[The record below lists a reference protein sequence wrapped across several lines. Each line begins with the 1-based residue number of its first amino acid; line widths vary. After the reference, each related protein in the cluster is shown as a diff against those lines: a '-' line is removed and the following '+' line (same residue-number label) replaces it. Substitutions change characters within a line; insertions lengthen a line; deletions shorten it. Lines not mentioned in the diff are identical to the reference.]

1 VPDQPVPDQPRPGQS
16 PPSQSHRPLLNRRL
30 AGLGTTIFAEMS
42 ARAVA
47 TGSIN
52 LGQGFP
58 DTDGPVKIAQLA
70 ADAIL
75 AGRGNQYPPGPGI
88 PELRQAIADH
98 AARFYGLRYDPANEV
113 LVTAGATEAVA
124 AALLAL
130 VEPGDEVIA
139 FEPYYD
145 SYAANIAM
153 AGGVRVP
160 VTLRPPGFRPD
171 PDELARAIT
180 ERTRLILLNTP
191 HNPTGSVF
199 SRDELAAIARLAVDH
214 DLLVVADEVYE
225 HLVFDG
231 EHVPI
236 ASFPGMRER
245 TVTIGSAGK
254 TFSFTGWKIG
264 WVTATPELVTAVKTT
279 KQFMTYVSGGP
290 FQYAVAEALA
300 LPDEYYTALRDDLKA
315 KRDLFVPGLAA
326 LGFEVYQPQ
335 GTYFVTAD
343 IKSLGGQ
350 DGVEFCRTLPE
361 RAGVVAI
368 PSAVFYDDKAAART
382 LVRFAFCKRP
392 EVLTQ
397 ALARLAR
404 LSLSRTTPAA
414 RPAPRA
420 CPRGAQHYPQSGSQA
435 HGGAPAPRPG

>member
-1 VPDQPVPDQPRPGQS
+1 VS
-16 PPSQSHRPLLNRRL
+16 RPLLNRRL

-58 DTDGPVKIAQLA
+58 DTDGPVKIAQIA

-98 AARFYGLRYDPANEV
+98 AARFYGLHYDPADEI

-153 AGGVRVP
+153 AGGTRVP

-171 PDELARAIT
+171 AVELANAIT

-199 SRDELAAIARLAVDH
+199 TRDELAAIAELAVER
-214 DLLVVADEVYE
+214 DLLVVSDEVYE

-245 TVTIGSAGK
+245 TVTISSAGK

-264 WVTATPELVTAVKTT
+264 WVQATAELVAAVKTT

-300 LPDEYYTALRDDLKA
+300 LPDEYYTALREDLKA
-315 KRDLFVPGLAA
+315 RRDLFVPGLAA
-326 LGFEVYQPQ
+326 LGFEVFPPQ

-343 IKSLGGQ
+343 IAGLDHR
-350 DGVEFCRTLPE
+350 DGIEFCRTLPE

-392 EVLTQ
+392 EVLTE
-397 ALARLAR
+397 ALARLSR
-404 LSLSRTTPAA
+404 LTT
-414 RPAPRA
+414 
-420 CPRGAQHYPQSGSQA
+420 S
-435 HGGAPAPRPG
+435 

>member
-1 VPDQPVPDQPRPGQS
+1 VS
-16 PPSQSHRPLLNRRL
+16 RPLLNRRL

-58 DTDGPVKIAQLA
+58 DTDGPVKIAQIA

-88 PELRQAIADH
+88 AELRQAIADH
-98 AARFYGLRYDPANEV
+98 AARFYGLRYDPADEI

-160 VTLRPPGFRPD
+160 VTLRPPDFRPD
-171 PDELARAIT
+171 PAELAKAIT
-180 ERTRLILLNTP
+180 KRTRLILLNTP

-199 SRDELAAIARLAVDH
+199 TRDELAAIAELAVER
-214 DLLVVADEVYE
+214 DLLVVSDEVYE

-245 TVTIGSAGK
+245 TVTVSSAGK

-300 LPDEYYTALRDDLKA
+300 LPDEYYAALREDLKA
-315 KRDLFVPGLAA
+315 RRDLFVPGLAA
-326 LGFEVYQPQ
+326 LGFEVYPPQ

-343 IKSLGGQ
+343 IAGLDDR
-350 DGVEFCRTLPE
+350 DGIEFCRTLPD

-368 PSAVFYDDKAAART
+368 PSAVFYDHKEAART

-392 EVLTQ
+392 EVLTE
-397 ALARLAR
+397 ALARLSR
-404 LSLSRTTPAA
+404 LTT
-414 RPAPRA
+414 
-420 CPRGAQHYPQSGSQA
+420 S
-435 HGGAPAPRPG
+435 

>member
-1 VPDQPVPDQPRPGQS
+1 VSRPF
-16 PPSQSHRPLLNRRL
+16 LNRRL
-30 AGLGTTIFAEMS
+30 DGLGTTIFAEMS

-58 DTDGPVKIAQLA
+58 DRDGPPEIARAA

-88 PELRQAIADH
+88 PELRRAITEH
-98 AARFYGLRYDPANEV
+98 QRRFYQMAYDPDTEV

-124 AALLAL
+124 ATLLAL

-153 AGGVRVP
+153 AGGTRVP
-160 VTLRPPGFRPD
+160 VTLRPPAFRPD
-171 PDELARAIT
+171 LDELDNAIT
-180 ERTRLILLNTP
+180 PRTRLILLNSP

-199 SRDELAAIARLAVDH
+199 TRDELAAIAALAIKN
-214 DLLVVADEVYE
+214 DLLVVTDEVYE

-236 ASFPGMRER
+236 VTFPGMRER
-245 TVTIGSAGK
+245 TVTISSAGK

-264 WVTATPELVTAVKTT
+264 WVTATPELVSAVKTT
-279 KQFMTYVSGGP
+279 KQFLTFVSGGP
-290 FQYAVAEALA
+290 FQYAIAQALP
-300 LPDEYYTALRDDLKA
+300 LPDEYYATLRTDLQA
-315 KRDLFVPGLAA
+315 QRDLLSQGLAEI
-326 LGFEVYQPQ
+326 GFEVYPPQ
-335 GTYFVTAD
+335 GTYFVTTD
-343 IKSLGGQ
+343 IRPLGEH
-350 DGVEFCRTLPE
+350 DGLEFCRTLPE

-368 PSAVFYDDKAAART
+368 PSGVFYDDKDAART
-382 LVRFAFCKRP
+382 QVRFAFCKRP
-392 EVLTQ
+392 EVLSQ
-397 ALARLAR
+397 ALARLKTF
-404 LSLSRTTPAA
+404 LT
-414 RPAPRA
+414 
-420 CPRGAQHYPQSGSQA
+420 
-435 HGGAPAPRPG
+435 